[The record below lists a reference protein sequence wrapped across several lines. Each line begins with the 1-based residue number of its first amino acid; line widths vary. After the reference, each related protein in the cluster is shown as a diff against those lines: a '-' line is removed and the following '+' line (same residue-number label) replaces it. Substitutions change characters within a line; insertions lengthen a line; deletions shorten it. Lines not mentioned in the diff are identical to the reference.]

1 MKTKNQFNCKN
12 IFMIAAIFLA
22 VLFISC
28 VSTQVENVEDASLAF
43 EKELFSSDRYI
54 AQRGY
59 GPSRDS
65 AKNAALAGI
74 SRYFSQAIRVKSEE
88 RVSITNDETIST
100 IDEET
105 FVESQTELFAV
116 HYLDAKQ
123 NEVTGEWEC
132 AAYID
137 RDEAWQ
143 IYEPQIEMDAQRF
156 RDLYSMASKET
167 DPLKSALYLV
177 NAKKTAVRSEL
188 AIKLNFAA
196 ILYPASGAAY
206 WDLSEQLG
214 SVDGA
219 VRRAVAKCATY
230 TVCEPDEATLR
241 GGINSALNSDGF
253 PVVQSGSDA
262 QYVCRMSVKENEQV
276 MQAGTFYTPQVE
288 VTFTKGGVAVAS
300 YAFSVSRTG
309 ASNPSVAKQRAY
321 NAVASE
327 LNRSLIQNLSAISEN

>member
-1 MKTKNQFNCKN
+1 MRKSFVCGVALVVSLVCCV
-12 IFMIAAIFLA
+12 FM
-22 VLFISC
+22 SC

-65 AKNAALAGI
+65 AKNTALANI
-74 SRYFSQAIRVKSEE
+74 SRYFYQSIKVRSEE
-88 RVSITNDETIST
+88 RVRITNSGTDST

-105 FVESQTELFAV
+105 FIESQTELFAV
-116 HYLDAKQ
+116 RYLDAVQDEK
-123 NEVTGEWEC
+123 GEWQC
-132 AAYID
+132 VAYID

-241 GGINSALNSDGF
+241 GGINSALNGDGF

-276 MQAGTFYTPQVE
+276 LQAGTFYTPQVE
-288 VTFTKGGVAVAS
+288 VTFTKDGVAVAS